1 MFDDIMSWVGL
12 SGLVAIVIG
21 IFGYGKLTQKVD
33 QIQRIATDAHNAAS
47 QSLDNR
53 DAISALSARFDE
65 RTVAMMREMKDL
77 KEMLRGQARS

>member
-12 SGLVAIVIG
+12 SGLLAIIG
-21 IFGYGKLTQKVD
+21 GAMGYGKLKQEIT
-33 QIQRIATDAHNAAS
+33 QIQQIAADAHKAAS

-65 RTVAMMREMKDL
+65 RTVAMMREMKEVKDL
-77 KEMLRGQARS
+77 LRDQARS